1 MEYMR
6 INSTLM
12 NERITLRN
20 IHKSFGEK
28 KVLRG
33 VDLDVYNGETLCIIG
48 RSGTGKSVILRHLI
62 GLLEP
67 DEGSIYIDGERSDHA
82 DKNTRARFNSLF
94 GVLFQGAAL
103 FDSMNIYDNIS
114 FGPRRKAMNEGDI
127 RELVSPLIQKLGL
140 NGFENKMPHELS
152 GGLQKRVGLA
162 RALAMNPQ
170 IMLYDEP
177 TTGVDPITAS
187 SVNAMIADNAKD
199 SGITSVVI
207 THDMKSVQTVAD
219 RVVMLHEG
227 HVAFSG
233 TPVELAA
240 TQDPMLRQ
248 FIEGTSDD

>member
-1 MEYMR
+1 
-6 INSTLM
+6 M

-20 IHKSFGEK
+20 IHKAFGDK

-48 RSGTGKSVILRHLI
+48 RSGSGKSVILRHLI

-67 DEGSIYIDGERSDHA
+67 DEGSIHIDGEQCDHT
-82 DKNTRARFNSLF
+82 DKNSRARFNTLF

-103 FDSMNIYDNIS
+103 FDSMNIYDNIT
-114 FGPRRKAMNEGDI
+114 FGPRRKAMPEEEI
-127 RELVSPLIQKLGL
+127 RELVRPLIQKLGL
-140 NGFENKMPHELS
+140 AGFENKMPYELS

-187 SVNAMIADNAKD
+187 SVNAMIADNSKD
-199 SGITSVVI
+199 SGMTSVVI
-207 THDMKSVQTVAD
+207 THDMKSVQTIAD
-219 RVVMLHEG
+219 RVAMLADG
-227 HVAFSG
+227 RIVFLG
-233 TPVELAA
+233 TPAELAA

-248 FIEGTSDD
+248 FIEGTSDEKSSIV